1 MLRRGG
7 LITLVAGMTL
17 LYAGHSGVAAQS
29 AGLDGAVHQG
39 TCDRITDPV
48 SDLTPSLLGTGE
60 WRGNNDAIPAASS
73 FSTIPISLDALL
85 ADEHV
90 VTASDPAGDIIACG
104 EIGGTRTDAG
114 ALIIGL
120 RSEEESAVTGIAYL
134 APSGDGSQTNVS
146 LFVAGEPL
154 AEMAVDP
161 AEVVAQAVPE
171 AVVEEDDVDALLTP
185 IPVAEPDEAAPVVE
199 QQTGFTAEESAYAND
214 VVEITESMV
223 ESFDEFTALM
233 GNPRIGQND
242 WTIGVVTQFFIWD
255 ENYQEA
261 LALTPPPAF
270 VETHALFVEAL
281 RLYSE
286 AGDDAVVGIDTLDPA
301 IINQASAKMNQ
312 ASELIALASAEVDR
326 IREERGG

>member
-1 MLRRGG
+1 MRRHYMARLHG
-7 LITLVAGMTL
+7 LVTLVASMTL
-17 LYAGHSGVAAQS
+17 LLAGHVSVAAQS

-60 WRGNNDAIPAASS
+60 RRGNSEAMPAASS
-73 FSTIPISLDALL
+73 FSTIPISLEALL

-90 VTASDPAGDIIACG
+90 VTASDSEGDIVACG

-120 RSEEESAVTGIAYL
+120 RSEEESAVTGIAFL
-134 APSGDGSQTNVS
+134 APSGDGSQSNVS

-154 AEMAVDP
+154 SEMAARP

-199 QQTGFTAEESAYAND
+199 QQT
-214 VVEITESMV
+214 
-223 ESFDEFTALM
+223 
-233 GNPRIGQND
+233 
-242 WTIGVVTQFFIWD
+242 
-255 ENYQEA
+255 
-261 LALTPPPAF
+261 
-270 VETHALFVEAL
+270 
-281 RLYSE
+281 
-286 AGDDAVVGIDTLDPA
+286 
-301 IINQASAKMNQ
+301 
-312 ASELIALASAEVDR
+312 
-326 IREERGG
+326 